1 MGWKTALKMSIIM
14 TGCMFA
20 ANQAAAMHPLARRV
34 IKNQTE
40 AAPKPSTA
48 ELGPW
53 WFI

>member
-34 IKNQTE
+34 IKNQTQG
-40 AAPKPSTA
+40 APKATA
-48 ELGPW
+48 ADVAEW
-53 WFI
+53 WSI